1 MRTTEQKTMW
11 ASSSSQNLPLLEARA
26 GSEKR
31 QGAART
37 VLMVGAQFRGK
48 SAVNCLAVGSLEES
62 YF

>member
-1 MRTTEQKTMW
+1 MGLSLFPE
-11 ASSSSQNLPLLEARA
+11 SSLLEAGA

-31 QGAART
+31 QGAARA

-48 SAVNCLAVGSLEES
+48 SAVNCLAVGSLKES

>member
-1 MRTTEQKTMW
+1 MEDCVGLSLFPE
-11 ASSSSQNLPLLEARA
+11 SSLLEAGA

-31 QGAART
+31 QGAARA

-48 SAVNCLAVGSLEES
+48 SAVNCLAVGSLKES